1 MKSLLP
7 IGKNIVKVLPS
18 IKNAEKK
25 LINQNIVISHNSV
38 RDNTK
43 ELYNKELYNK
53 ELYNKE
59 IQIKKQEIKGEI
71 NNLLYLP

>member
-7 IGKNIVKVLPS
+7 IGKNIVKVIPS

-25 LINQNIVISHNSV
+25 LKNQNIVISYNSV
-38 RDNTK
+38 RDNT
-43 ELYNKELYNK
+43 K

>member
-7 IGKNIVKVLPS
+7 IGKNIVKVIPS

-25 LINQNIVISHNSV
+25 LINQNIVISHNNV
-38 RDNTK
+38 RDNR
-43 ELYNKELYNK
+43 K

-59 IQIKKQEIKGEI
+59 IQVKKQEIKGEI

>member
-25 LINQNIVISHNSV
+25 LINQNIVISHNNV
-38 RDNTK
+38 RDNT
-43 ELYNKELYNK
+43 K

>member
-7 IGKNIVKVLPS
+7 IGKNIVKVIPS

-43 ELYNKELYNK
+43 ELYNKEL
-53 ELYNKE
+53 
-59 IQIKKQEIKGEI
+59 QIKKQENKGEI

>member
-25 LINQNIVISHNSV
+25 LINQNIVISHNNV

-43 ELYNKELYNK
+43 ELYNKE
-53 ELYNKE
+53 
-59 IQIKKQEIKGEI
+59 IQVKKQEIKGEI

>member
-7 IGKNIVKVLPS
+7 IGKNIVKVIPS

-25 LINQNIVISHNSV
+25 LINQNIVISHNIV

-43 ELYNKELYNK
+43 ELYNKE
-53 ELYNKE
+53 
-59 IQIKKQEIKGEI
+59 IQVKKQEIKGEI

>member
-43 ELYNKELYNK
+43 ELYNKELYT
-53 ELYNKE
+53 KE

>member
-43 ELYNKELYNK
+43 ELYKKELYNK
-53 ELYNKE
+53 EM
-59 IQIKKQEIKGEI
+59 QIKKQEIKGEI

>member
-18 IKNAEKK
+18 IKNAERK
-25 LINQNIVISHNSV
+25 LINQNILISHNSV
-38 RDNTK
+38 RDNT
-43 ELYNKELYNK
+43 KELYNK

>member
-43 ELYNKELYNK
+43 ELYNKEL
-53 ELYNKE
+53 
-59 IQIKKQEIKGEI
+59 QIKKQEIKGEI

>member
-25 LINQNIVISHNSV
+25 LFNQNIVICHNRV

-53 ELYNKE
+53 EL
-59 IQIKKQEIKGEI
+59 QIKKQEIKGEI

>member
-43 ELYNKELYNK
+43 ELYKK

>member
-25 LINQNIVISHNSV
+25 LINQNIVISHNIV

-43 ELYNKELYNK
+43 ELYNKQIQEKNK
-53 ELYNKE
+53 RLKE
-59 IQIKKQEIKGEI
+59 KLTIYYIYR
-71 NNLLYLP
+71 NYNLLII

>member
-7 IGKNIVKVLPS
+7 IGKNIVKVIPS

-25 LINQNIVISHNSV
+25 LKNQNIVISHNSV
-38 RDNTK
+38 RDNT
-43 ELYNKELYNK
+43 K